1 MLEALSEDNDLK
13 KFLII
18 GDEPDGSTL
27 VKARFIKSK
36 PNSNEEQNESKLP
49 VIFKRQSEKQTKR
62 YYDRKHTNT
71 RKMPKT
77 GYNTRSKARNSDEIE
92 LPRTDDSAQSETVPI
107 SPEMPSSK
115 GPLISVDADN
125 LSQ

>member
-1 MLEALSEDNDLK
+1 MISYGLNSPGIGFISAMDQLKSLIKVLEALSEDNDLK

-49 VIFKRQSEKQTKR
+49 VIFKRQSDKQTKR
-62 YYDRKHTNT
+62 Y
-71 RKMPKT
+71 
-77 GYNTRSKARNSDEIE
+77 
-92 LPRTDDSAQSETVPI
+92 
-107 SPEMPSSK
+107 
-115 GPLISVDADN
+115 
-125 LSQ
+125 